1 MRDASAK
8 EPKCASRG
16 DADSAPA
23 EPWHTPSAV
32 AQASRIL
39 ASYRHWLGRDLLAL
53 PPDASPEIRARAL
66 FDAPIVVLSH
76 GTQTDPVLNYGNR
89 TALTLWEMDWAAL
102 TQMPSRLTAE
112 PALRED
118 RARLLA
124 DVLKQGYST
133 GYRGVRISHGGKRF
147 AIEQATVWNLLNE
160 QSQPAGQAATFSNWS
175 YLPARE
181 T

>member
-1 MRDASAK
+1 MNL
-8 EPKCASRG
+8 G
-16 DADSAPA
+16 
-23 EPWHTPSAV
+23 EPWRHEAV
-32 AQASRIL
+32 VANSLHIL
-39 ASYRHWLGRDLLAL
+39 GSYRRWLGQALLPVPAD
-53 PPDASPEIRARAL
+53 PQAATRAL
-66 FDAPIVVLSH
+66 FEAPF
-76 GTQTDPVLNYGNR
+76 PVLAHGLESDPILFYGNHK
-89 TALTLWEMDWAAL
+89 ALELWEMDWAAF
-102 TQMPSRLTAE
+102 TRMPSRLTAE